1 MIRVIQ
7 LIVRISQILCNRD
20 TATDA
25 GPHEACIPVSKP
37 SSSSSSA
44 QTTSTTPASYRG
56 IQRRKA
62 VRRSPTPRNRGQ
74 VEGINEVH
82 PDPPTTY

>member
-56 IQRRKA
+56 IQSKSRTQ
-62 VRRSPTPRNRGQ
+62 SSETL
-74 VEGINEVH
+74 
-82 PDPPTTY
+82 TYSTKSWSS